1 MAATRWVMVDL
12 SDSQIIHTGVC
23 MYEHLEQVPL
33 ADNHAVIVSPI
44 GDAGQYWNGIG
55 PQDDPIPPP

>member
-1 MAATRWVMVDL
+1 
-12 SDSQIIHTGVC
+12 